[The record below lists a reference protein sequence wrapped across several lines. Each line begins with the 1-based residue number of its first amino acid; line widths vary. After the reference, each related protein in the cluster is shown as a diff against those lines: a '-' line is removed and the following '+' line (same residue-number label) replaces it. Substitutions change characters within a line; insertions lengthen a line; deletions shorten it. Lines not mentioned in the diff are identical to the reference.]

1 MSGSRRGAV
10 ALLALLA
17 LLGVMTLPAV
27 AASGSW
33 VATTSAVRVA
43 MVERE
48 VASKPLAPSGGV
60 PAGRIDSVI
69 WAFDAPAGAPVRGRL
84 CHAGGCQALSSSRG
98 RSVEMAGLPAGTPL
112 HFRFSLTP
120 GERRAVT
127 VQGLKIIV
135 NYR

>member
-1 MSGSRRGAV
+1 MSGSRRGIV
-10 ALLALLA
+10 ALLA
-17 LLGVMTLPAV
+17 LLGVTTLPAA

-33 VATTSAVRVA
+33 VATASAVRVA

-48 VASKPLAPSGGV
+48 VASKPLVPSGGV
-60 PAGRIDSVI
+60 PAGHIQDVI
-69 WAFDAPAGAPVRGRL
+69 WTFDTPAGARVRGRL
-84 CHAGGCQALSSSRG
+84 CHAGGCQALASSRG
-98 RSVEMAGLPAGTPL
+98 RSIEMAGLPAGTPL

-120 GERRAVT
+120 GQRRAVT